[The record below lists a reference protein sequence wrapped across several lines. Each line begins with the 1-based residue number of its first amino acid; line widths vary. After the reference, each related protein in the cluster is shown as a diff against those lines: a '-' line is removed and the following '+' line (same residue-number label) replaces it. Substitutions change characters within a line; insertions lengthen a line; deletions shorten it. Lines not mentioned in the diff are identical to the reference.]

1 MKAQNEVTNNQAN
14 QVIENFKLESKNAVK
29 LDDANFVDKIQFT
42 ETVTDLTK
50 QAEQIFPT
58 CKGWK
63 FKGENIKVL
72 VYFVKFSKDKPP
84 QKQYTS
90 ITFKNYTGK
99 IETFAKTVSDK
110 IQNSFA
116 AVRGKG
122 KMNIAL
128 EIDGLHINIKS
139 DRVYHMNRKNIGRG
153 SSALAI
159 LQSYA
164 YMHES

>member
-1 MKAQNEVTNNQAN
+1 MKAQQTTNEQAN
-14 QVIENFKLESKNAVK
+14 QVIKNFKLESKNTVK
-29 LDDANFVDKIQFT
+29 LDDANYIDKIQFN
-42 ETVTDLTK
+42 ETVSDLTK
-50 QAEQIFPT
+50 QAEQIFST
-58 CKGWK
+58 CKNWQ
-63 FKGENIKVL
+63 FKGEKINVL

-84 QKQYTS
+84 QKQVTS

-99 IETFAKTVSDK
+99 IETFAKTVADT
-110 IQNSFA
+110 IYNSFA
-116 AVRGKG
+116 TVRGKG

-128 EIDGLHINIKS
+128 EIDGKHINIKS
-139 DRVYHMNRKNIGRG
+139 DRAYTMTCRNIGRG